1 MQETVFGSLNKYS
14 KGSIEIITGKAEHYA
29 KSNVFAVADRAL
41 PYEKVVVAKNLKYV
55 IETLRAEGTSP
66 WFSAAHD
73 EFAVVMDGE
82 VDVQFID
89 PFNGP
94 LVDSTREGSVRLDGE
109 PKGKPMG
116 RVRLQRG
123 HQVLLPAGA
132 AYRFTAVKTG
142 VLLLQTIFG
151 AHSVERWADICDR

>member
-1 MQETVFGSLNKYS
+1 MQETVFGSLNEYS

-29 KSNVFAVADRAL
+29 KSNVFAVAAGAL

-73 EFAVVMDGE
+73 EFVVVMDGE

-89 PFNGP
+89 PDGGP
-94 LVDSTREGSVRLDGE
+94 LVDSVQEGTVRLDGE

-123 HQVLLPAGA
+123 HQALLPAGA
-132 AYRFTAVKTG
+132 AYRFTAIKMG
-142 VLLLQTIFG
+142 VVLQQTILG

>member
-1 MQETVFGSLNKYS
+1 MQETVFGSLNGYS

-29 KSNVFAVADRAL
+29 KSNVFAVAAGAL

-89 PFNGP
+89 PTDGP
-94 LVDSTREGSVRLDGE
+94 LVDSAKEGTVRLDGE

-116 RVRLQRG
+116 RVHLQRG

-132 AYRFTAVKTG
+132 AYRFTAVKMG
-142 VLLLQTIFG
+142 VLLLQTILG
-151 AHSVERWADICDR
+151 ENSVERWADICDR

>member
-1 MQETVFGSLNKYS
+1 MQETVFGSLNGYS

-29 KSNVFAVADRAL
+29 KSNVFAVAAGAL

-89 PFNGP
+89 PTDGP
-94 LVDSTREGSVRLDGE
+94 LVDSAKEGTLRLDGE

-116 RVRLQRG
+116 RVHLQRG

-132 AYRFTAVKTG
+132 AYRFTAVKMG
-142 VLLLQTIFG
+142 VLLLQTILG
-151 AHSVERWADICDR
+151 ENSVERWADICDR